1 MSAYDA
7 IVYDLDGTLVELA
20 VDWEATAN
28 EGLTA
33 LRSAGVAVEETDL
46 WSLFGVADATGH
58 RSTLEAVVSE
68 HERAGAR
75 NSRLLETASELPQSV
90 PVAVCSLNCQDA
102 CEIALEHH
110 SLADHIETVVGRD
123 TVPTEKPDPEPLLTA
138 IDRIGGT
145 PEETVFIGDSPRD
158 ERTAQR
164 AGTAFKYV

>member
-28 EGLTA
+28 DGLAA
-33 LRSAGVAVEETDL
+33 LRAAGIDPPKTDL
-46 WSLFGVADATGH
+46 WSLFEVADATGH
-58 RSTLEAVVSE
+58 RPTLEAIVSE

-90 PVAVCSLNCQDA
+90 PVAVCSLNCQRA
-102 CEIALEHH
+102 CEIALERH
-110 SLADHIETVVGRD
+110 SLADHVDTVVGRD
-123 TVPTEKPDPEPLLTA
+123 TVSTEKPDPEGLLTA
-138 IDRIGGT
+138 IDRIGGS
-145 PEETVFIGDSPRD
+145 PAQTVFIGDSPRD

-164 AGTAFKYV
+164 AGTAFEYV